1 MKRYS
6 IHTLLLSGLSL
17 LCFAACSDEY
27 MEEINSD
34 PSKATTIDP
43 NAQLTTAQLQTYGDL
58 DLTET
63 FRSYLYAFTQQTMG
77 CWNTTNYGG
86 RHMLSDA
93 DMGKVWTRL
102 YPIAVKNIVDA
113 EYRSAGDPEKTN
125 IHAAVSIYK
134 VYLLSLLTDIYGDI
148 PYSEAGRGFIDG
160 NPMPRYDT
168 QQEIYED
175 FFLTLAEAASEIG
188 TGSDRITGDLIYGG
202 DCAKWKKLANSLRLR
217 FAMRIS
223 KVDPEKARAEF
234 EAALLDAGGIL
245 ESSDDDALVKHM
257 EVAFSFGSEAY
268 TDYRGNALSQRFF
281 GNDPVNNP
289 TYICSTLF
297 NRLYDT
303 NDPRAFMLVRFY
315 YDGVMSLTS
324 PDNRIDLTDEMI
336 ASGWDMKA
344 DARDPGDYAW
354 EPWPRE
360 YTSELTEPYRD
371 VDPSYGNNMSYA
383 SEPKVATNFLQS
395 DNPGVVMTS
404 AEVKFLLAEAKLNN
418 WAVETS
424 ATTLFE
430 EVVTEAIN
438 FLTDRYDCRRVE
450 ASEIRSYL
458 DGLHFANVDNGIK
471 RELINTQAWI
481 LHFTN
486 PYECWANQRR
496 SGYPQL
502 KSPAEYGYSNV
513 LVDSQEI
520 PVRLC
525 YPRLEASYNK
535 ESYEEALARMGGENS
550 WNTPVWWDID

>member
-175 FFLTLAEAASEIG
+175 LS
-188 TGSDRITGDLIYGG
+188 LIH
-202 DCAKWKKLANSLRLR
+202 
-217 FAMRIS
+217 I
-223 KVDPEKARAEF
+223 
-234 EAALLDAGGIL
+234 
-245 ESSDDDALVKHM
+245 
-257 EVAFSFGSEAY
+257 
-268 TDYRGNALSQRFF
+268 
-281 GNDPVNNP
+281 
-289 TYICSTLF
+289 
-297 NRLYDT
+297 
-303 NDPRAFMLVRFY
+303 
-315 YDGVMSLTS
+315 
-324 PDNRIDLTDEMI
+324 
-336 ASGWDMKA
+336 
-344 DARDPGDYAW
+344 
-354 EPWPRE
+354 
-360 YTSELTEPYRD
+360 
-371 VDPSYGNNMSYA
+371 
-383 SEPKVATNFLQS
+383 
-395 DNPGVVMTS
+395 
-404 AEVKFLLAEAKLNN
+404 
-418 WAVETS
+418 
-424 ATTLFE
+424 
-430 EVVTEAIN
+430 
-438 FLTDRYDCRRVE
+438 
-450 ASEIRSYL
+450 
-458 DGLHFANVDNGIK
+458 
-471 RELINTQAWI
+471 
-481 LHFTN
+481 
-486 PYECWANQRR
+486 
-496 SGYPQL
+496 
-502 KSPAEYGYSNV
+502 
-513 LVDSQEI
+513 
-520 PVRLC
+520 
-525 YPRLEASYNK
+525 
-535 ESYEEALARMGGENS
+535 
-550 WNTPVWWDID
+550 